1 MPRGKLTAPVSVL
14 TMIESEQHEALRLIA
29 FNERRSVAELVREGI
44 ESRGRGRDADLVQQV
59 NRPRAPLRPAAALV
73 LFQGFHDLE
82 ADGEARVEA
91 RHRLLKDHPHFVST
105 KPAYFLFG

>member
-44 ESRGRGRDADLVQQV
+44 AEVLKKHSKSR
-59 NRPRAPLRPAAALV
+59 RPARVHVVKEERVRAAA
-73 LFQGFHDLE
+73 G
-82 ADGEARVEA
+82 R
-91 RHRLLKDHPHFVST
+91 
-105 KPAYFLFG
+105 